1 MPAIF
6 CLGDPAVFLVL
17 KKRERN
23 RFPKNN
29 KLKKISVPARR
40 ARDDQ
45 EDGCKKKKKNR
56 KEGKER
62 GAIGSWS
69 RRVKGGRERKR
80 ERAPRHPPPPLEFP
94 GRLLGGS
101 GRSGCAV
108 GCGSPRLVD
117 WLFDAFGPI
126 VWLHRRGFH
135 RSSAGG
141 IEPSYKKKVSETGT
155 SLRRAVLRPV
165 LRLCQHDQRG
175 GRGATR
181 APRAHQSRL

>member
-1 MPAIF
+1 MVPAIF
-6 CLGDPAVFLVL
+6 YLGDSAVFLVL

-29 KLKKISVPARR
+29 KLEKNQRPGAQGEGGSRKRV
-40 ARDDQ
+40 
-45 EDGCKKKKKNR
+45 KKKT
-56 KEGKER
+56 GKEEET
-62 GAIGSWS
+62 GVIGSWS
-69 RRVKGGRERKR
+69 RRVEGGREKES

-101 GRSGCAV
+101 GRSSCAV

>member
-1 MPAIF
+1 MLHAGKREISSSHWGVTGTSATPDQTLCPGVVGQRSWGKHNTF
-6 CLGDPAVFLVL
+6 LFHFGGGLFLVGL
-17 KKRERN
+17 FVCFGERERLREREKKR
-23 RFPKNN
+23 
-29 KLKKISVPARR
+29 
-40 ARDDQ
+40 Q
-45 EDGCKKKKKNR
+45 
-56 KEGKER
+56 
-62 GAIGSWS
+62 
-69 RRVKGGRERKR
+69 R

-108 GCGSPRLVD
+108 GCRSPRLVD

>member
-23 RFPKNN
+23 RLPKNN
-29 KLKKISVPARR
+29 KLKKKSASRHAGRGTI
-40 ARDDQ
+40 
-45 EDGCKKKKKNR
+45 KKTGAKKKNR

-62 GAIGSWS
+62 GAVGSWS

>member
-1 MPAIF
+1 M
-6 CLGDPAVFLVL
+6 L

-29 KLKKISVPARR
+29 KLKKISVRERR
-40 ARDDQ
+40 AS
-45 EDGCKKKKKNR
+45 EDRENGCKKKKKI
-56 KEGKER
+56 GKEEET
-62 GAIGSWS
+62 GVIGSWS
-69 RRVKGGRERKR
+69 RRVEGGREKES

-155 SLRRAVLRPV
+155 SLRSAVLRPV

>member
-45 EDGCKKKKKNR
+45 EDGCKKKKNR